1 MKRSVKLCMISV
13 YLFLWAIQTSCNS
26 DDDSNIDCSS
36 VPCTNNIV
44 TIVVLIVDSNQNP
57 VALESF
63 EVIDM
68 EDGSVITMSLS
79 ESELEMARQYGRYP
93 LITDG
98 DIGRNQEVQLRFKGF
113 INNQEVV
120 NSNYF
125 VASDCCHVGLIS
137 GDLQL
142 AL

>member
-1 MKRSVKLCMISV
+1 MRRSVKLCMISAS
-13 YLFLWAIQTSCNS
+13 LFLGAIQTSCNS

-36 VPCTNNIV
+36 VPCTTNIV
-44 TIVVLIVDSNQNP
+44 TIVVSIVDTNQNP

-68 EDGSVITMSLS
+68 EDGSEITMSLS
-79 ESELEMARQYGRYP
+79 ESELEMARQFGQYP

-98 DIGRNQEVQLRFKGF
+98 DIGRNQEVQLRFRGF

-120 NSNYF
+120 NSNYL
-125 VASDCCHVGLIS
+125 VASDCCHVGLVS

-142 AL
+142 VL